1 MLFSYMIGENN
12 IGKISSVESGRC
24 NSYVIDLCSAVAKF
38 DLQQGRCYPCLK
50 TQSSVTHIYPAAE
63 KFATKNSKQL

>member
-1 MLFSYMIGENN
+1 MIGENN

-38 DLQQGRCYPCLK
+38 DLQKKNVIPEWKILQ
-50 TQSSVTHIYPAAE
+50 TF
-63 KFATKNSKQL
+63 KFPY